1 MVDLLIED
9 LNKQVQT
16 ETVEENE
23 AQAEYELFMK
33 DSAIKRSD
41 DAKLITEKDGVLAET
56 KATLVANQKELKST
70 QGEAMANDKH
80 LFALHQDCDWLLK
93 NYVYRKE
100 ARKAEI
106 DSLERAKA
114 VLSGAD
120 YTL

>member
-1 MVDLLIED
+1 MVDLLIAD
-9 LNKQVQT
+9 LNKQIQF
-16 ETVEENE
+16 ETVQEDE
-23 AQAEYELFMK
+23 AQKEYEQFMK

-100 ARKAEI
+100 PE
-106 DSLERAKA
+106 
-114 VLSGAD
+114 GAQVD
-120 YTL
+120 AG